1 VHPAEPA
8 PEPDGSIGEQL
19 ARAERLAVA
28 GRWQA
33 ARSLLELCLSSG
45 ADPATRVACLITLGR
60 AEAALGI
67 GTAADRWR
75 AAVIDSE
82 QLPAAEVIEALA
94 DVGEAYY
101 AAGHVGEARTCFE
114 RAWQRLGGDD
124 PADDVDHF
132 TRARVA
138 AGLSTTSL
146 FTGRRHVGVT
156 RMLDDAIARA
166 PSAPT
171 LAERAVMASAA
182 GEAALGVDRQV
193 AVIHRL
199 VDAAIGQ
206 SPLSVAIHRP
216 AIEAVAAALSL
227 TGRPHDAIALLDPA
241 IERAALEHDL
251 VASASLL
258 PLRAHAHYCAG
269 ALRPAGLDAEATLTL
284 LGEYPTASALA
295 GAPARYVLA
304 RVALDRGDRAAAE
317 AAVDVADHWAAW
329 GDTPMHGW
337 FLDALGRVRL
347 STGDSAAAIAAFRD
361 AGRAFTLV
369 GGSGT
374 LTRWRDG
381 LAAALVS
388 CGELDEATDVAQSQL
403 DAAIELG
410 STGSAM
416 TAEAVLA
423 TIEPDHAV
431 AAERLRSA
439 LALVDADDEVLERC
453 RVTVELG
460 RRLRRCGARRAAR
473 DQLDNARVIA
483 TRLGA
488 DGIARDAGAELDA
501 AGARSARGGGDAT
514 ALTAAEAMTAE
525 LAADGLTNAEIA
537 RIRRVSRKTV
547 EAQLSSCYRKS
558 GCGDRS
564 ALRAWLGRR

>member
-1 VHPAEPA
+1 
-8 PEPDGSIGEQL
+8 
-19 ARAERLAVA
+19 
-28 GRWQA
+28 
-33 ARSLLELCLSSG
+33 
-45 ADPATRVACLITLGR
+45 
-60 AEAALGI
+60 
-67 GTAADRWR
+67 
-75 AAVIDSE
+75 
-82 QLPAAEVIEALA
+82 
-94 DVGEAYY
+94 
-101 AAGHVGEARTCFE
+101 
-114 RAWQRLGGDD
+114 
-124 PADDVDHF
+124 
-132 TRARVA
+132 
-138 AGLSTTSL
+138 
-146 FTGRRHVGVT
+146 
-156 RMLDDAIARA
+156 
-166 PSAPT
+166 
-171 LAERAVMASAA
+171 
-182 GEAALGVDRQV
+182 
-193 AVIHRL
+193 
-199 VDAAIGQ
+199 
-206 SPLSVAIHRP
+206 
-216 AIEAVAAALSL
+216 
-227 TGRPHDAIALLDPA
+227 
-241 IERAALEHDL
+241 
-251 VASASLL
+251 
-258 PLRAHAHYCAG
+258 
-269 ALRPAGLDAEATLTL
+269 
-284 LGEYPTASALA
+284 
-295 GAPARYVLA
+295 
-304 RVALDRGDRAAAE
+304 
-317 AAVDVADHWAAW
+317 
-329 GDTPMHGW
+329 
-337 FLDALGRVRL
+337 
-347 STGDSAAAIAAFRD
+347 
-361 AGRAFTLV
+361 V